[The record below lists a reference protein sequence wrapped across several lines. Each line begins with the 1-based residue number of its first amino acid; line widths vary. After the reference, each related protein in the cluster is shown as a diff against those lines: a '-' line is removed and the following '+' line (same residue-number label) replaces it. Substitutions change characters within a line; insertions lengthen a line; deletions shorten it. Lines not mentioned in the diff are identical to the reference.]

1 MTIGLTTM
9 AAASLA
15 ILVYIAIV
23 ITVITVITGINTTQ
37 NIPSISTNTSLAE
50 QAKLDSAMS
59 QQDKG
64 E

>member
-23 ITVITVITGINTTQ
+23 ITVITGTNTTQ